1 MPGESG
7 ATTRDLTTVATTV
20 GPGSAVLRT
29 SLNGISDSITL
40 NVVPLPELAPDATA
54 GLAVD
59 SFTIVEHRSACW
71 FTCRIFIY
79 APILALRAGTAPVEI
94 LKIRF
99 DVVTATT
106 GWCGH
111 GDLHLAA
118 GSAAYVNDMTQYLWF
133 NGLLAFSRDEPLP
146 RVPRRPPSYSERRV
160 RSRGSR
166 QRAQFSAMSWDRCSR
181 HPRSPVSNG
190 RARSRL
196 TGKATNPRPASDWQ
210 GNNPQ
215 PGAEGREK

>member
-146 RVPRRPPSYSERRV
+146 PGPAKATVIFRTEGAVKRIEATGAIQRDVLGPVFPPSP
-160 RSRGSR
+160 
-166 QRAQFSAMSWDRCSR
+166 F
-181 HPRSPVSNG
+181 
-190 RARSRL
+190 
-196 TGKATNPRPASDWQ
+196 TGFEWSCTLPSDW
-210 GNNPQ
+210 
-215 PGAEGREK
+215 